1 MTAGAAGH
9 DPRGIGPHQARSS
22 AVRTVGGRD
31 MEVHVSQERLNRV
44 LADGFIDGLDAL
56 STDEIRARRADAQAE
71 EEAVSYVRR
80 LLQGRLDILRAELI
94 RRTDEGSAEAAGLL
108 GRLATVLSDDAVVHR
123 DQLGARATRLRV
135 PEGIDG
141 YTERLDA
148 VLDASAL
155 EELEGRTVET
165 LQAFIDRLTDHEHE
179 LSEIRQQLFVRI
191 DALRS
196 ELASRYKDGRAVI
209 GDLLAER

>member
-1 MTAGAAGH
+1 
-9 DPRGIGPHQARSS
+9 
-22 AVRTVGGRD
+22 
-31 MEVHVSQERLNRV
+31 MEVHVSQERLDRV
-44 LADGFIDGLDAL
+44 LADDFLEGLDTL
-56 STDEIRARRADAQAE
+56 PTEEIRARRADAQAE

-94 RRTDEGSAEAAGLL
+94 RRTDAGSTDAADLL
-108 GRLATVLSDDAVVHR
+108 SQLSGVLSDDVGGSR
-123 DQLGARATRLRV
+123 DQLAARATRLRV
-135 PEGIDG
+135 PEGTEG

-155 EELEGRTVET
+155 EELDGRTVQT
-165 LQAFIDRLTDHEHE
+165 LQAFIDRLTEHEHE
-179 LSEIRQQLFVRI
+179 LSELRQQLFVRI

-196 ELASRYKDGRAVI
+196 ELAGRYKDGRAVI

>member
-1 MTAGAAGH
+1 
-9 DPRGIGPHQARSS
+9 
-22 AVRTVGGRD
+22 
-31 MEVHVSQERLNRV
+31 MEGHVSQERLKRV
-44 LADGFIDGLDAL
+44 LADDFVDGLDTL

-94 RRTDEGSAEAAGLL
+94 RRTDDGSPEAADLL
-108 GRLATVLSDDAVVHR
+108 GRLSSVLSDDAAGQR

-196 ELASRYKDGRAVI
+196 ELAARYKDGRAAI

>member
-1 MTAGAAGH
+1 M
-9 DPRGIGPHQARSS
+9 
-22 AVRTVGGRD
+22 
-31 MEVHVSQERLNRV
+31 SQERLDRV
-44 LADGFIDGLDAL
+44 LAEDFVQGLDAL
-56 STDEIRARRADAQAE
+56 PTDELRSRRAEAQAE

-94 RRTDEGSAEAAGLL
+94 RRTDEGSTDAADLL
-108 GRLATVLSDDAVVHR
+108 GRLAGVLSDDAVGSR

-135 PEGIDG
+135 PDGIEG
-141 YTERLDA
+141 YTQRLDA

-165 LQAFIDRLTDHEHE
+165 LQAFIDRLTDYEHE
-179 LSEIRQQLFVRI
+179 LSQTRKQLFDRI
-191 DALRS
+191 DALRA
-196 ELASRYKDGRAVI
+196 ELAVRYKDGRAVI

>member
-1 MTAGAAGH
+1 
-9 DPRGIGPHQARSS
+9 
-22 AVRTVGGRD
+22 

-44 LADGFIDGLDAL
+44 LADDFIDGLDAL
-56 STDEIRARRADAQAE
+56 PTDELRARRAEAQAE

-94 RRTDEGSAEAAGLL
+94 RRTDEGSTQAADLL
-108 GRLATVLSDDAVVHR
+108 GQLSSVLSDDAVGHR
-123 DQLGARATRLRV
+123 DQLAARATRLRV
-135 PEGIDG
+135 PEGIEG

-155 EELEGRTVET
+155 EELEGRTIET
-165 LQAFIDRLTDHEHE
+165 LQAFIDRLADHEHE

-196 ELASRYKDGRAVI
+196 ELASRYKDGRAAI

>member
-1 MTAGAAGH
+1 M
-9 DPRGIGPHQARSS
+9 
-22 AVRTVGGRD
+22 
-31 MEVHVSQERLNRV
+31 SQERLDRV
-44 LADGFIDGLDAL
+44 LADGFIQGLDDL
-56 STDEIRARRADAQAE
+56 PTDEVRARRTDAQAE

-94 RRTDEGSAEAAGLL
+94 RRTDEGNEDAADLL
-108 GRLATVLSDDAVVHR
+108 SQLSGVLSDDATGHR
-123 DQLGARATRLRV
+123 DQLAARATRLRV

-179 LSEIRQQLFVRI
+179 LSELRQSLFLRI
-191 DALRS
+191 DALRA
-196 ELASRYKDGRAVI
+196 ELARRYKDGRAVI